1 MPSAPTRFDARRIR
15 RDTPRPVTYRSTAI
29 PSITRATLALSL
41 VLIAACGQRP
51 HAPYTEQ
58 LPHARELAQRMLI
71 VDTHI
76 DVPYS
81 LQEGWYDVA
90 APAPEHDFDYPRAKE
105 GGLDVPFMS
114 IYTPADYEDNGARA
128 FADSLIDMVE
138 RIARDAPDKF
148 AIAYS
153 VADVRRIAG
162 EGRIALALG
171 MENGA
176 PIEGNLANLAHFQE
190 RGIRYITLAHSKNN
204 HIADSSYDTERRWHG
219 LSPFGEQLVADMNA
233 RGVMV
238 DVSHVSDEAFAR
250 AVEISQAPCIAS
262 HSSAR
267 HFTPGFERN
276 PSDELIR
283 ALAGRGGVIQVNF
296 GSSFLTKEANAW
308 SKAYGDLRDAYL
320 KEHGYKRNGPEE
332 KEFEAQYRAK
342 SAFPYAGLDDVLDH
356 IDHIRDLVGVDHI
369 GIGSDFDGVG
379 DSLPAG
385 VKSVADYPN
394 VVAGLIAR
402 GYSEADIE
410 KILGANL
417 LRVWSEVEAW
427 AAAHPR

>member
-1 MPSAPTRFDARRIR
+1 VRTPHCARPK
-15 RDTPRPVTYRSTAI
+15 TRSTAI
-29 PSITRATLALSL
+29 TYVSRATLALAL
-41 VLIAACGQRP
+41 TLFVGCTQQHP

-58 LPHARELAQRMLI
+58 LPHALELAQRFLI

-81 LQEGWYDVA
+81 LQEGYYDLTVQA
-90 APAPEHDFDYPRAKE
+90 DGHDFDFPRART
-105 GGLDVPFMS
+105 GGLDIPFMS
-114 IYTPADYEDNGARA
+114 IYVPADYENNGARA
-128 FADSLIDMVE
+128 FADKLIDMVE
-138 RIARDAPDKF
+138 DIARKAPDKF
-148 AIAYS
+148 GIAYS
-153 VADVRRIAG
+153 VADARRIAG

-176 PIEGNLANLAHFQE
+176 PIEGDLANLAHFQE

-219 LSPFGEQLVADMNA
+219 LSPFGEQLVAGMNA

-250 AVEISQAPCIAS
+250 AVEISQVPVIAS

-283 ALAGRGGVIQVNF
+283 ALAARGGVIQVNF
-296 GSSFLTKEANAW
+296 GSTFLTATANAW
-308 SKAYGDLRDAYL
+308 SKAYNAQRDKYL
-320 KEHGYKRNGPEE
+320 EQHGYAKNGPED
-332 KEFEAQYRAK
+332 KAFETDYRAK
-342 SAFPYAGLDDVLDH
+342 TPLPYANLDDLLDH
-356 IDHIRDLVGVDHI
+356 IDYIRDLVGVDHI
-369 GIGSDFDGVG
+369 GLGSDFDGVG
-379 DSLPAG
+379 DSLPVG

-394 VVAGLIAR
+394 IIAGLLAR

-410 KILGANL
+410 KILGGNL
-417 LRVWSEVEAW
+417 LRVWSAVEAW
-427 AAAHPR
+427 AAAHPQ

>member
-1 MPSAPTRFDARRIR
+1 M
-15 RDTPRPVTYRSTAI
+15 
-29 PSITRATLALSL
+29 TRATLAFS
-41 VLIAACGQRP
+41 IALLTACGQRP
-51 HAPYTEQ
+51 QAPYTGQ
-58 LPHARELAQRMLI
+58 LPHARELAQRLLI

-76 DVPYS
+76 DVPYA

-90 APAPEHDFDYPRAKE
+90 LPAPEHDFDYPRAKE
-105 GGLDVPFMS
+105 GGLDIPFMS
-114 IYTPADYEDNGARA
+114 IYVPADYEDNGARA

-138 RIARDAPDKF
+138 TVARNAPDKF

-153 VADVRRIAG
+153 VADARRIAG

-176 PIEGNLANLAHFQE
+176 PIEGDLANLAHFHE

-219 LSPFGEQLVADMNA
+219 LSPFGETLVAAMNA

-250 AVEISQAPCIAS
+250 AVELSQAPCIAS

-283 ALAGRGGVIQVNF
+283 ALAARGGVIQVNF
-296 GSSFLTKEANAW
+296 GSTFLTKEANAW
-308 SKAYGDLRDAYL
+308 SKAYNDLRDKYL
-320 KEHGYKRNGPEE
+320 EEHGYEKNGPED
-332 KEFEAQYRAK
+332 KEFEKQYRAED
-342 SAFPYAGLDDVLDH
+342 AFPFAGLDDLLDH
-356 IDHIRDLVGVDHI
+356 IDYIRDLVGVDHI

-379 DSLPAG
+379 DSLPEG

-402 GYSEADIE
+402 GYSETDIE
-410 KILGANL
+410 KILGGNL
-417 LRVWSEVEAW
+417 LRAW
-427 AAAHPR
+427 ADVEKLAQTPK